1 MLDRGNRLDVN
12 GLRDYLVSIVK
23 EFVEQPDR
31 VSVTSEEYEFRIIYN
46 LSVDQGD
53 LPTMED
59 VQFLYRSLNH
69 IMKKVTRANMDKA
82 GALNDQFGVTP

>member
-53 LPTMED
+53 LPTVED
-59 VQFLYRSLNH
+59 VKFLYRSLNH